1 MTVCRGQVSG
11 PAGAA
16 VKLGLPR
23 QTLTS
28 KITTLGIDVQRF
40 TMRPGHSRPRQRLAG
55 AGRPPAPC
63 APGVCLL

>member
-23 QTLTS
+23 QTLES
-28 KITTLGIDVQRF
+28 KIKTLGIPLQQF
-40 TMRPGHSRPRQRLAG
+40 KT
-55 AGRPPAPC
+55 
-63 APGVCLL
+63 